1 MRNFLKELGI
11 EAVGYFSDNN
21 NYIVDIEN
29 SDDFNKVFSKLDNC
43 DLLEEDE
50 DFSVVNV
57 NASNIMYFSD
67 KYTINLIADY
77 DENKYKLVIS
87 DGDNNE

>member
-29 SDDFNKVFSKLDNC
+29 SDDFNKVFSKLDNS

-50 DFSVVNV
+50 DLSVVNV

-67 KYTINLIADY
+67 DYTINLIADY
-77 DENKYKLVIS
+77 DEDKYKLVIS
-87 DGDNNE
+87 NRDNNE